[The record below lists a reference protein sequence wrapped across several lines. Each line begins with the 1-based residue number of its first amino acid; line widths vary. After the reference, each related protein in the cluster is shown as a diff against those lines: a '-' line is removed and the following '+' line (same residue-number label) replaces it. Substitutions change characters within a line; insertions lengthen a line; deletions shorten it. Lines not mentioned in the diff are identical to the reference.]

1 MNDAIL
7 GLVDEYDEM
16 AELDYVDIDDDEEG
30 LVIDKI
36 IMETAVMIMGIDVM
50 VDEIDDDVQRTIV
63 DDDEGDDLHRETDE
77 NDEIDLQRYVIKQ
90 TEVVDLLLLL
100 DETVAILVTDTV
112 YIDLLRTEY
121 LLL

>member
-16 AELDYVDIDDDEEG
+16 DELDYVDIDDDDEG

-36 IMETAVMIMGIDVM
+36 CLENAVMIMGIDVM
-50 VDEIDDDVQRTIV
+50 VDEIDDDAQRAIV

-90 TEVVDLLLLL
+90 IEVVDLLLLL

-112 YIDLLRTEY
+112 YIDLHLVEH